1 MTHSGNGFIE
11 NARVYGEK
19 DKETRVSGAI
29 DMKSFSKK
37 TLVLGVMLAVGA
49 TAQAAYLGQ
58 LQVTSQASQN
68 FQATFL
74 VHDVSPTGTS
84 LTARLAPAETYAKY
98 GITMPETA
106 KGLNLALIG
115 KSPLKLRITSKHPA
129 VERAFPLLVELN
141 EGGHVTVRQYN
152 IHVGATG
159 SVEPVEV
166 VAMGAAPISSA
177 APVTAKETPA
187 VKPTAAP
194 AKAQVKSADDT
205 MTPLERMQAKNYDL
219 SKPVLIEAGYTPWSL
234 GVLYQKRY
242 PNASVNQV
250 LVALAIQNPEAFP
263 AGNVR
268 QLKAGAK
275 VTAPSASLVESINAQ
290 TAREIVQKGLSIDEV
305 AKRPAPIDRPKVQQ
319 RAPIS
324 RPTPVKEPEV
334 TLPVKEEVKSVVQEP
349 APETANVAQNELTSA
364 QKAQQLAPVKAVPP
378 AAEPAPEVVPPA
390 ETAAPEEPI
399 SPQDAMPTLEIMTEE
414 SAPVEEESSSWFWY
428 LLIVLMLGAAG
439 FIYWRTKQGRYV
451 DFQSFK
457 RVMNKTKSQVREEPV
472 VHQAPVAR
480 QAVQQQAPRT
490 VETVHHEAR
499 REEPAVAQPNQV
511 VQPAPVKPAEA
522 VVKAESPAAAAT
534 ANVFDLVADDE
545 PMPAESTKAQPQAS
559 AVDDHGMKD
568 SLDMARSFISIGAKN
583 EAIALLQEVLQK
595 GSAADKAQA
604 ETLMKQVHER
614 G

>member
-1 MTHSGNGFIE
+1 
-11 NARVYGEK
+11 
-19 DKETRVSGAI
+19 
-29 DMKSFSKK
+29 MKSFSKK
-37 TLVLGVMLAVGA
+37 ALVLGVMLAVGA

-74 VHDVSPTGTS
+74 VHDVSPTGSS
-84 LTARLAPAETYAKY
+84 LTARLAPAETYSKY

-106 KGLNLALIG
+106 KGLNLALIN
-115 KSPLKLRITSKHPA
+115 KSPLTLRISSNRPA

-166 VAMGAAPISSA
+166 VSMAAAPITAAVPVAKSA
-177 APVTAKETPA
+177 PESKPA
-187 VKPTAAP
+187 VKNASATKAPVSATAA
-194 AKAQVKSADDT
+194 KT
-205 MTPLERMQAKNYDL
+205 EMTPLERMQAKNYDL
-219 SKPVLIEAGYTPWSL
+219 SKPVLVEAGYTPWSL

-242 PNASVNQV
+242 PHASVNQV
-250 LVALAIQNPEAFP
+250 LVALAIHNPEAFP

-290 TAREIVQKGLSIDEV
+290 TAREIVQKGLSIEEV
-305 AKRPAPIDRPKVQQ
+305 AQRPAPIK
-319 RAPIS
+319 
-324 RPTPVKEPEV
+324 
-334 TLPVKEEVKSVVQEP
+334 EVKQEASKHKKP
-349 APETANVAQNELTSA
+349 LPSIQT
-364 QKAQQLAPVKAVPP
+364 APVKHLPVTKEEIQSDVK
-378 AAEPAPEVVPPA
+378 AAEPAPVTPAHQSGDLTATDKAQQPA
-390 ETAAPEEPI
+390 ENLPVTSEAPVEAIPENPPSVSESVEAQEST

-414 SAPVEEESSSWFWY
+414 EVPVEEDSTSWFWY

-457 RVMNKTKSQVREEPV
+457 RVMNKGKAPVHEEPTIR
-472 VHQAPVAR
+472 QAP
-480 QAVQQQAPRT
+480 QAPRAAQPSAPT
-490 VETVHHEAR
+490 SSFESVSHAPH
-499 REEPAVAQPNQV
+499 EEPRVEPRPVA
-511 VQPAPVKPAEA
+511 VQPASVASTA
-522 VVKAESPAAAAT
+522 TVAAAQKPVSQQAAS

-545 PMPAESTKAQPQAS
+545 PVQVQPTPAQAEHKV
-559 AVDDHGMKD
+559 AAADDHGMKD

-595 GSAADKAQA
+595 GSPVDKAQA
-604 ETLMKQVHER
+604 EALLKQVHER
-614 G
+614 A

>member
-1 MTHSGNGFIE
+1 
-11 NARVYGEK
+11 
-19 DKETRVSGAI
+19 
-29 DMKSFSKK
+29 MKSFSKK
-37 TLVLGVMLAVGA
+37 SLVLGVMLAIGA

-58 LQVTSQASQN
+58 LQVTSQAGQN

-84 LTARLAPAETYAKY
+84 LTARLAPADTYAKY
-98 GITMPETA
+98 GITMPQTA
-106 KGLNLALIG
+106 KGLNLALIS
-115 KSPLKLRITSKHPA
+115 KSPLTLRITANRPA

-141 EGGHVTVRQYN
+141 EGGRVTVRQYN
-152 IHVGATG
+152 IHIGATG

-166 VAMGAAPISSA
+166 VAMGAAPVTEAQPVAA
-177 APVTAKETPA
+177 APKVATQTAPRAAKPA
-187 VKPTAAP
+187 AQPQAASQE
-194 AKAQVKSADDT
+194 A

-250 LVALAIQNPEAFP
+250 LVALAIHNPEAFP

-290 TAREIVQKGLSIDEV
+290 TAREIVQKGLNIDEV
-305 AKRPAPIDRPKVQQ
+305 AQRPAPIEKPKAKKP
-319 RAPIS
+319 APAVK
-324 RPTPVKEPEV
+324 PAPVKEVKETKEV
-334 TLPVKEEVKSVVQEP
+334 KEPAVVEEVKTPVTEP
-349 APETANVAQNELTSA
+349 AVVTPTPAPTGDLTPA
-364 QKAQQLAPVKAVPP
+364 DK
-378 AAEPAPEVVPPA
+378 AAEPAAESQTPAAVEPPPEPVTPA
-390 ETAAPEEPI
+390 EGSVTEQTPSAQE
-399 SPQDAMPTLEIMTEE
+399 SMPTLEIMTEE
-414 SAPVEEESSSWFWY
+414 EAPVEEESSSWFWY

-457 RVMNKTKSQVREEPV
+457 KVMNKGQSKVREEPV
-472 VHQAPVAR
+472 VHQAPRTQHPAQQSVAR
-480 QAVQQQAPRT
+480 PIETINHAP
-490 VETVHHEAR
+490 R
-499 REEPAVAQPNQV
+499 REEPRAPI
-511 VQPAPVKPAEA
+511 QPAPVKPAPVA
-522 VVKAESPAAAAT
+522 SAPHAPAKPIEPT
-534 ANVFDLVADDE
+534 PSANVFDLVADDE
-545 PMPAESTKAQPQAS
+545 PLEVKPAAPKVSQPAKAQAP
-559 AVDDHGMKD
+559 VDDHGMKD

-604 ETLMKQVHER
+604 EALLKQVHER

>member
-1 MTHSGNGFIE
+1 
-11 NARVYGEK
+11 
-19 DKETRVSGAI
+19 
-29 DMKSFSKK
+29 MKSFSKK

-49 TAQAAYLGQ
+49 AAQAAYLGQ

-74 VHDVSPTGTS
+74 VHDVSPTGSS
-84 LTARLAPAETYAKY
+84 LTARLAPAETYSKY

-106 KGLNLALIG
+106 KGLNLALIN
-115 KSPLKLRITSKHPA
+115 KSPLTLRISSSRPA

-152 IHVGATG
+152 IHIGATG

-166 VAMGAAPISSA
+166 VSMTAAPITA
-177 APVTAKETPA
+177 ATPVTKSAPEPKPA
-187 VKPTAAP
+187 VKTASVAKSSAPATAA
-194 AKAQVKSADDT
+194 KT
-205 MTPLERMQAKNYDL
+205 EMTPLERMQAKNYDL
-219 SKPVLIEAGYTPWSL
+219 SKPVLVEAGYTPWSL

-250 LVALAIQNPEAFP
+250 LVALAIHNPEAFP

-290 TAREIVQKGLSIDEV
+290 TAREIVQKGLSIEEV
-305 AKRPAPIDRPKVQQ
+305 AQRPAPIKEVREE
-319 RAPIS
+319 AP
-324 RPTPVKEPEV
+324 RHKK
-334 TLPVKEEVKSVVQEP
+334 TLPVIETAPAKPLPVTKEDTQSNVKAAESASAVP
-349 APETANVAQNELTSA
+349 APQSGDLTVTDM
-364 QKAQQLAPVKAVPP
+364 AQQPTENVPATSEAPLEATPENTAP
-378 AAEPAPEVVPPA
+378 ALQPDEAQESV
-390 ETAAPEEPI
+390 
-399 SPQDAMPTLEIMTEE
+399 SPQEAMPTLEIMTEE
-414 SAPVEEESSSWFWY
+414 EAPVEEESTSWFWY

-457 RVMNKTKSQVREEPV
+457 RVMNKGKAPVHEEPTIRQAPQAPRAAQPSAPTSSFESVSHAPVREEHRVEPRPAV
-472 VHQAPVAR
+472 QSAPVAPTATVAAA
-480 QAVQQQAPRT
+480 QKPASQQA
-490 VETVHHEAR
+490 A
-499 REEPAVAQPNQV
+499 
-511 VQPAPVKPAEA
+511 
-522 VVKAESPAAAAT
+522 S

-545 PMPAESTKAQPQAS
+545 PVQVQPAPTQAEHKV
-559 AVDDHGMKD
+559 AAADDHGMKD

-595 GSAADKAQA
+595 GSPADKAQA
-604 ETLMKQVHER
+604 EALLKQVHER
-614 G
+614 V

>member
-1 MTHSGNGFIE
+1 
-11 NARVYGEK
+11 
-19 DKETRVSGAI
+19 
-29 DMKSFSKK
+29 MKSFSKK
-37 TLVLGVMLAVGA
+37 ALVLGVMLAVGA

-58 LQVTSQASQN
+58 LQVASQASQN

-74 VHDVSPTGTS
+74 VHDVSPTGSS
-84 LTARLAPAETYAKY
+84 LTARLAPAETYSKY

-106 KGLNLALIG
+106 KGLNLALIN
-115 KSPLKLRITSKHPA
+115 KSPLTLRISSNRPA

-166 VAMGAAPISSA
+166 VSMAAAPITAAVPVAKSA
-177 APVTAKETPA
+177 PESKPA
-187 VKPTAAP
+187 VKNASATKAPVSATAA
-194 AKAQVKSADDT
+194 KT
-205 MTPLERMQAKNYDL
+205 EMTPLERMQAKNYDL
-219 SKPVLIEAGYTPWSL
+219 SKPVLVEAGYTPWSL

-242 PNASVNQV
+242 PHASVNQV
-250 LVALAIQNPEAFP
+250 LVALAIHNPEAFP

-290 TAREIVQKGLSIDEV
+290 TAREIVQKGLSIEEV
-305 AKRPAPIDRPKVQQ
+305 AQRPAPIK
-319 RAPIS
+319 
-324 RPTPVKEPEV
+324 
-334 TLPVKEEVKSVVQEP
+334 EVKQEASKHKKP
-349 APETANVAQNELTSA
+349 LPSIQT
-364 QKAQQLAPVKAVPP
+364 APVKHLPVTKEEIQSDVK
-378 AAEPAPEVVPPA
+378 AAEPAPVTPAHQSGDLTATDKAQQPA
-390 ETAAPEEPI
+390 ENLPVTSEAPVEAIPENPPSVSESVEAQEST

-414 SAPVEEESSSWFWY
+414 EVPVEEDSTSWFWY

-457 RVMNKTKSQVREEPV
+457 RVMNKGKAPVHEEPTIR
-472 VHQAPVAR
+472 QAP
-480 QAVQQQAPRT
+480 QAPRAAQPSAPT
-490 VETVHHEAR
+490 SSFESVSHAPH
-499 REEPAVAQPNQV
+499 EEPRVEPRPVA
-511 VQPAPVKPAEA
+511 VQPASVASTA
-522 VVKAESPAAAAT
+522 TVAAAQKPVSQQAAS

-545 PMPAESTKAQPQAS
+545 PVQVQPTPAQAEHKV
-559 AVDDHGMKD
+559 AAADDHGMKD

-595 GSAADKAQA
+595 GSPVDKAQA
-604 ETLMKQVHER
+604 EALLKQVHER
-614 G
+614 A

>member
-1 MTHSGNGFIE
+1 
-11 NARVYGEK
+11 
-19 DKETRVSGAI
+19 
-29 DMKSFSKK
+29 MKSFSKK
-37 TLVLGVMLAVGA
+37 ALVLGVMLAVGA

-74 VHDVSPTGTS
+74 VHDVSPTGLS
-84 LTARLAPAETYAKY
+84 LTARLAPAETYSKY

-106 KGLNLALIG
+106 KGLNLALIN
-115 KSPLKLRITSKHPA
+115 KSPLTLRISSNRPA

-166 VAMGAAPISSA
+166 VSMAAAPITAATPVAKSA
-177 APVTAKETPA
+177 PESKPA
-187 VKPTAAP
+187 VKNAP
-194 AKAQVKSADDT
+194 AAKT
-205 MTPLERMQAKNYDL
+205 EMTPLERMQAKNYDL
-219 SKPVLIEAGYTPWSL
+219 SKPVLVEAGYTPWSL

-250 LVALAIQNPEAFP
+250 LVALAIHNPEAFP

-290 TAREIVQKGLSIDEV
+290 TAREIVQKGLSIEEV
-305 AKRPAPIDRPKVQQ
+305 AQRPAPIKEVRQEAPKHKK
-319 RAPIS
+319 P
-324 RPTPVKEPEV
+324 
-334 TLPVKEEVKSVVQEP
+334 LPSIQ
-349 APETANVAQNELTSA
+349 T
-364 QKAQQLAPVKAVPP
+364 APVKHLPVTKEEIQSDVK
-378 AAEPAPEVVPPA
+378 AAEPAPITPAPQSGDLTATDKAQQPA
-390 ETAAPEEPI
+390 ENLPVTSEAPVEAIPENPPSVSESVEAQEST

-414 SAPVEEESSSWFWY
+414 EVPVEEESTSWFWY

-457 RVMNKTKSQVREEPV
+457 RVMNKGKAPVHEEPTIR
-472 VHQAPVAR
+472 QAP
-480 QAVQQQAPRT
+480 QAPRAAQPSAPT
-490 VETVHHEAR
+490 SSFESVSHAPH
-499 REEPAVAQPNQV
+499 EEPRVEPRPA
-511 VQPAPVKPAEA
+511 VQPASVAPTATVAAAQKPA
-522 VVKAESPAAAAT
+522 SQQAAS

-545 PMPAESTKAQPQAS
+545 PVQVQPTPAQAEQKV
-559 AVDDHGMKD
+559 AAADDHGMKD

-595 GSAADKAQA
+595 GSPADKAQA
-604 ETLMKQVHER
+604 EALLKQVHER
-614 G
+614 A

>member
-1 MTHSGNGFIE
+1 
-11 NARVYGEK
+11 
-19 DKETRVSGAI
+19 
-29 DMKSFSKK
+29 MKSFSKK
-37 TLVLGVMLAVGA
+37 ALVLGVVLAVGSA
-49 TAQAAYLGQ
+49 AQAAYLGQ
-58 LQVTSQASQN
+58 LRVTSQSSQN

-98 GITMPETA
+98 GITMPESA
-106 KGLNLALIG
+106 KGLNLALIS
-115 KSPLKLRITSKHPA
+115 KSPLTLRITGNKPA

-141 EGGHVTVRQYN
+141 EGGRITVRQYN

-159 SVEPVEV
+159 TVEPVEV
-166 VAMGAAPISSA
+166 VAMGAAPITEA
-177 APVTAKETPA
+177 KPVEA
-187 VKPTAAP
+187 VRQAP
-194 AKAQVKSADDT
+194 AAKTSTVRAAQPVQSAKT
-205 MTPLERMQAKNYDL
+205 EMTPLERMQSKNYDL
-219 SKPVLIEAGYTPWSL
+219 SKPVLVEAGYTPWSL

-250 LVALAIQNPEAFP
+250 LVALAIENPEAFP

-275 VTAPSASLVESINAQ
+275 VTAPSAALVESINAQ

-305 AKRPAPIDRPKVQQ
+305 AQRPAPIKAQPKKAERQ
-319 RAPIS
+319 A
-324 RPTPVKEPEV
+324 PVKTAKPVEQPKPEV
-334 TLPVKEEVKSVVQEP
+334 TK
-349 APETANVAQNELTSA
+349 
-364 QKAQQLAPVKAVPP
+364 
-378 AAEPAPEVVPPA
+378 PEVVTPVAEPVKTEPVATPETTPADVTPAPTETTSPA
-390 ETAAPEEPI
+390 EPTANTETLPQPDTTQAPVTDGVLSAEQNAEPEPTVQE
-399 SPQDAMPTLEIMTEE
+399 SMPTLEIMTDEP
-414 SAPVEEESSSWFWY
+414 APVEEESSSWFWY

-457 RVMNKTKSQVREEPV
+457 NVMNKGRREEPQAFREEVPQVSQPRVAEPKPAATIETVKHEPVREEPRM
-472 VHQAPVAR
+472 APRPAP
-480 QAVQQQAPRT
+480 APEMPRT
-490 VETVHHEAR
+490 VEK
-499 REEPAVAQPNQV
+499 PQPSQ
-511 VQPAPVKPAEA
+511 
-522 VVKAESPAAAAT
+522 AAS

-545 PMPAESTKAQPQAS
+545 PLQTPAPAQKPEKAAP

-604 ETLMKQVHER
+604 EALLKQVHER
-614 G
+614 A

>member
-1 MTHSGNGFIE
+1 
-11 NARVYGEK
+11 
-19 DKETRVSGAI
+19 
-29 DMKSFSKK
+29 MKSFSKK
-37 TLVLGVMLAVGA
+37 ALVLGVMLAVGA

-74 VHDVSPTGTS
+74 VHDVSPTGSS
-84 LTARLAPAETYAKY
+84 LTARLAPAETYSKY

-106 KGLNLALIG
+106 KGLNLALIN
-115 KSPLKLRITSKHPA
+115 KSPLTLRISSNRPA

-166 VAMGAAPISSA
+166 VSMAAAPITA
-177 APVTAKETPA
+177 ATPVTKSAPESKPA
-187 VKPTAAP
+187 VKNASVAKASVAAP
-194 AKAQVKSADDT
+194 AAKT
-205 MTPLERMQAKNYDL
+205 EMTPLERMQAKNYDL
-219 SKPVLIEAGYTPWSL
+219 SKPVLVEAGYTPWSL

-250 LVALAIQNPEAFP
+250 LVALAIHNPEAFP

-290 TAREIVQKGLSIDEV
+290 TAREIVQKGLSIEEV
-305 AKRPAPIDRPKVQQ
+305 AQRPAPIKEVRQEAPKHKK
-319 RAPIS
+319 P
-324 RPTPVKEPEV
+324 
-334 TLPVKEEVKSVVQEP
+334 LPSIQ
-349 APETANVAQNELTSA
+349 T
-364 QKAQQLAPVKAVPP
+364 APVKHLPVTKEEIQSDVK
-378 AAEPAPEVVPPA
+378 AAEPAPITPAPQSGDLTATDKAQQPA
-390 ETAAPEEPI
+390 ENLPVTSEAPVEAIPENPPSVSESVEAQEST

-414 SAPVEEESSSWFWY
+414 EVPVEEDSTSWFWY

-457 RVMNKTKSQVREEPV
+457 RVMNKGKAPVHEEPTIR
-472 VHQAPVAR
+472 QAP
-480 QAVQQQAPRT
+480 QAPQAPRAAQPSAPT
-490 VETVHHEAR
+490 SSFESISHAPH
-499 REEPAVAQPNQV
+499 EEPRVEPRPA
-511 VQPAPVKPAEA
+511 VQPASVAPTATVAAAQKPA
-522 VVKAESPAAAAT
+522 SQQAAS

-545 PMPAESTKAQPQAS
+545 PVQVQPTPAQAEHKAA
-559 AVDDHGMKD
+559 AADDHGMKD

-595 GSAADKAQA
+595 GSPVDKAQA
-604 ETLMKQVHER
+604 EALLKQVHER
-614 G
+614 A

>member
-1 MTHSGNGFIE
+1 
-11 NARVYGEK
+11 
-19 DKETRVSGAI
+19 
-29 DMKSFSKK
+29 MKSFSKK
-37 TLVLGVMLAVGA
+37 ALVLGVMLAVGA
-49 TAQAAYLGQ
+49 AAQAAYLGQ

-74 VHDVSPTGTS
+74 VHDVSPTGSS
-84 LTARLAPAETYAKY
+84 LTARLAPAETYSKY

-106 KGLNLALIG
+106 KGLNLALIN
-115 KSPLKLRITSKHPA
+115 KSPLTLRISSSRPA

-152 IHVGATG
+152 IHIGATG

-166 VAMGAAPISSA
+166 VSMTAAPITAATPVTKSAPEPKPATKTTSVAKSSA
-177 APVTAKETPA
+177 PA
-187 VKPTAAP
+187 TAA
-194 AKAQVKSADDT
+194 KT
-205 MTPLERMQAKNYDL
+205 EMTPLERMQAKNYDL
-219 SKPVLIEAGYTPWSL
+219 SKPVLVEAGYTPWSL

-250 LVALAIQNPEAFP
+250 LVALAIHNPEAFP

-290 TAREIVQKGLSIDEV
+290 TAREIVQKGLSIEEV
-305 AKRPAPIDRPKVQQ
+305 AQRPAPI
-319 RAPIS
+319 
-324 RPTPVKEPEV
+324 KE
-334 TLPVKEEVKSVVQEP
+334 VKEE
-349 APETANVAQNELTSA
+349 APRHKKPLPVIETAPAKPVPALQSGDLTVTDM
-364 QKAQQLAPVKAVPP
+364 AQQPTENLPVTSEAPVEAIPENPP
-378 AAEPAPEVVPPA
+378 SVSESVEAQES
-390 ETAAPEEPI
+390 T

-414 SAPVEEESSSWFWY
+414 EVPVEEESTSWFWY

-457 RVMNKTKSQVREEPV
+457 RVMNKGKAPVHEEPTIR
-472 VHQAPVAR
+472 QAP
-480 QAVQQQAPRT
+480 QAPRAAQPSVPT
-490 VETVHHEAR
+490 SSFESVSHAPH
-499 REEPAVAQPNQV
+499 EEPRVEPRPA
-511 VQPAPVKPAEA
+511 VQPASVAPTATVAAAQKPA
-522 VVKAESPAAAAT
+522 SQQAAS

-545 PMPAESTKAQPQAS
+545 PVQVQPTPAQAEHKV
-559 AVDDHGMKD
+559 AAADDHGMKD

-595 GSAADKAQA
+595 GSPADKAQA
-604 ETLMKQVHER
+604 EALLKQVHER
-614 G
+614 A